1 MITIKEDIPI
11 SSLCE
16 DELGRKSLVRL
27 VVDAIKNNMS
37 HAHPAMTMGIYGAWG
52 EGKTSVMQMVKSELE
67 REKEKEKVKTIW
79 YNPWSVA
86 DENKILME
94 FFSHLSNIAFN
105 DRAISTAIEN
115 YGRLFVASDI
125 NGSYS
130 PVAAAY
136 FARLAQ
142 CLPTEGKNLLG
153 IKSKISQSLRDKHE
167 HPVIFIDDVDRLSN
181 NEIMIVFKLLRQ
193 IADFDNVTYIVGLDP
208 ATVAVALESS
218 YSAPDFDTVLRGRAF
233 LEKIIQVPIIL
244 PSIDEKILQDLINGM
259 LSEVAGDLNINVD
272 RKSLQLV
279 SETLSSVFTTKR
291 SIIRYGNQLR
301 FVLPSVYKETEFV
314 DLCMMESLKYINERG
329 WLEIAKQKNNLLG
342 NVAVVA
348 SEKEM
353 EKAKSAAYNSAII
366 AILSHFNSEK
376 RVYVEN
382 VLRNHL
388 FTKIHHYYTNPL
400 SRSINNRIYFSQYFI
415 CGVPDGVIARDEA
428 EEFARLVR
436 DNQDNAISWINKN
449 MDKYSSDEIDRTS
462 RLTLEMFGRNDS
474 VEMAAKLCRVLSFSD
489 MTKGYTKSTFNNP
502 TTIDITIT
510 AVIIPF
516 YMIRFVNEQR
526 VYERKVEAVVLK
538 EMYEKAP
545 VNFCMNIFYGVYS
558 DSCFIPEDEKNVF
571 DVLKSRVLEQGW
583 KNLFEYSYFI
593 LQTFL
598 SIWKKLYSDQY
609 TSYINMVLNDDS
621 FDAGAFVVHSLEANS
636 ANDQPT
642 VIAEITNLFSDVWN
656 LFLANLNKYKNK
668 ENRLY
673 KLFLYNCRNI
683 MKVSE

>member
-1 MITIKEDIPI
+1 
-11 SSLCE
+11 
-16 DELGRKSLVRL
+16 
-27 VVDAIKNNMS
+27 
-37 HAHPAMTMGIYGAWG
+37 MT
-52 EGKTSVMQMVKSELE
+52 
-67 REKEKEKVKTIW
+67 
-79 YNPWSVA
+79 
-86 DENKILME
+86 
-94 FFSHLSNIAFN
+94 
-105 DRAISTAIEN
+105 
-115 YGRLFVASDI
+115 SDI

-130 PVAAAY
+130 PVVAAY

-142 CLPTEGKNLLG
+142 CLPTEGRNLLG
-153 IKSKISQSLRDKHE
+153 IKSEISQSLIAKNK

-181 NEIMIVFKLLRQ
+181 SEIMIVFKLLRQ
-193 IADFDNVTYIVGLDP
+193 IADFDNVTYVVGLDP
-208 ATVAVALESS
+208 AVVATALESS

-233 LEKIIQVPIIL
+233 LEKIIQVPIVL
-244 PSIDEKILQDLINGM
+244 PSIDEKILQDQISGM
-259 LSEVAGDLNINVD
+259 LREVAGDLNINVD

-279 SETLSSVFTTKR
+279 SETLSSVFTTRR

-314 DLCMMESLKYINERG
+314 DLCLMESLKYTNEQG
-329 WLEIAKQKNNLLG
+329 WLEIARQKNNLLG
-342 NVAVVA
+342 NVAFVA

-353 EKAKSAAYNSAII
+353 EKAKSDAYNSAII

-382 VLRNHL
+382 VLRNYL

-415 CGVPDGVIARDEA
+415 YGVPDGVIARDEA

-436 DNQDNAISWINKN
+436 ENQDNAISWINKN
-449 MDKYSSDEIDRTS
+449 MAKYSSDEIDRTS

-489 MTKGYTKSTFNNP
+489 MAKGYTKSTLNNP

-510 AVIIPF
+510 AVIIPH

-538 EMYEKAP
+538 EIYEKAP

-558 DSCFIPEDEKNVF
+558 DNCFVPEDEKVVF
-571 DVLKSRVLEQGW
+571 NVLKSRVLELGW
-583 KNLFEYSYFI
+583 KNLFEYSYSI
-593 LQTFL
+593 LQKFL
-598 SIWKKLYSDQY
+598 SIWKKLDADQY

-621 FDAGAFVVHSLEANS
+621 FDAGAFVVHSLEVNS
-636 ANDQPT
+636 ANEQTT
-642 VIAEITNLFSDVWN
+642 VIAEITNLFSNVWN
-656 LFLANLNKYKNK
+656 PFLENLCKYKNQ
-668 ENRLY
+668 ENKLY
-673 KLFLYNCRNI
+673 KLFLYNSRNI
-683 MKVSE
+683 IKVSE